1 MGELS
6 CAIWSGAV
14 PITAETKRQSSCG
27 TLQDEGTLR
36 AKLFFENVFLLFI
49 AERSSACSEI
59 PPINLN
65 TQYKVLIC
73 V

>member
-1 MGELS
+1 MGELP

-49 AERSSACSEI
+49 AERSSAALKF
-59 PPINLN
+59 P
-65 TQYKVLIC
+65 QLI
-73 V
+73 